1 MENTGADSNTAN
13 QMKQILYVEC
23 VLLAARDEAE
33 QASSRLR
40 VVKTRTG
47 QLVDIRFENNVRGLC
62 SMLPVRPKREKAR
75 PSQTKKSYFT
85 TIRLTFTTIPLRS
98 DKSLCCQRLKLKI
111 VCTLVFGESVFPS
124 VGTGKIK
131 LVKSNWQNRSFF
143 ALFFAASVAHSEPPP
158 GPTLSLSFLLPY
170 PSLFSLPQ
178 LPPLLNSTHLSRS
191 INRHSSTRKH
201 ERHGAAPDVRRR
213 AQGEEALPLR

>member
-1 MENTGADSNTAN
+1 ME
-13 QMKQILYVEC
+13 QILYVEC
-23 VLLAARDEAE
+23 VLLAARDKAE

-111 VCTLVFGESVFPS
+111 VCTLCVRGECLS
-124 VGTGKIK
+124 VGRHWQNQTGKIK
-131 LVKSNWQNRSFF
+131 LAKSLVFRAIFCRFRGSLRATSRPHPLTFI
-143 ALFFAASVAHSEPPP
+143 PPP
-158 GPTLSLSFLLPY
+158 LPQPFQPSTTPASSQLNPPLSFH
-170 PSLFSLPQ
+170 Q
-178 LPPLLNSTHLSRS
+178 STLEHQK
-191 INRHSSTRKH
+191 T
-201 ERHGAAPDVRRR
+201 
-213 AQGEEALPLR
+213 